1 MFLLIPSMV
10 TFFLISL
17 ACHIW
22 LDLMCEHLGKPDLH
36 VLFSI
41 EYLDLLPLGYEQSM
55 TNLEPLSFNF
65 LADSLFNWE
74 KICLIKYLQE
84 DSSVVENSQS

>member
-1 MFLLIPSMV
+1 MGSQYSDKGQRRMNTKI
-10 TFFLISL
+10 
-17 ACHIW
+17 
-22 LDLMCEHLGKPDLH
+22 
-36 VLFSI
+36 SI
-41 EYLDLLPLGYEQSM
+41 EYLDLLPLGYGQSM